1 MCLAFTAENDEQRN
15 ALAFERDARV
25 RLEAQLQKE
34 TQTRSLV
41 EQELQLVKKQYAVVT
56 KMKDSELN
64 TQRQELETQ
73 LLTQK
78 ATEQRALE
86 DQLRQDFQQQQSRMI
101 EQHTSALERKD
112 QELQTR
118 VDSIQTQLAQIL
130 EEKRQL
136 QQQLDTAK
144 ETVQTLEA
152 SAAAA
157 ASAPVPTADSES
169 GVGLDEEE
177 KLIYQEQI
185 SLLQQQVKELEAEKF
200 ARVQEDLD
208 SGRLASPHGSPRAA
222 AAGASSGFGA
232 ESECANC
239 AKIAERE
246 AAVERSLALAQE
258 IRREADALMAA
269 SSNGDSENGGLDRAR
284 LEQLFKEAVNDMF
297 FRFQEVFEA
306 ADAAGPI
313 EVKQVLTVIRKVL
326 KQSTR
331 DALQR
336 LQETESAS
344 ASGQEEHDDA
354 SSQDG
359 GPPSPPPQLEQD
371 GAEAAESSE
380 HQATHPEL
388 GFDMG
393 LPSVPMTTTL
403 QTERLAVPTPHLHH
417 ADGDESDHESED
429 SFAD

>member
-1 MCLAFTAENDEQRN
+1 MPSAENDEQRN

-78 ATEQRALE
+78 TTEQRALE
-86 DQLRQDFQQQQSRMI
+86 DQLRQDFQQQQSRLMD
-101 EQHTSALERKD
+101 QHTLALERKD

-136 QQQLDTAK
+136 QQQLDTTK
-144 ETVQTLEA
+144 EAVQTLEA

-157 ASAPVPTADSES
+157 ATDSES
-169 GVGLDEEE
+169 GIGLGEEE

-222 AAGASSGFGA
+222 AAGASSGFDGEA
-232 ESECANC
+232 ECANC

-258 IRREADALMAA
+258 IRREADALVAA
-269 SSNGDSENGGLDRAR
+269 NGNGGMDRAQ
-284 LEQLFKEAVNDMF
+284 LEQLFKDAVNDMF
-297 FRFQEVFEA
+297 FRFQEIFEA

-326 KQSTR
+326 KQTTK

-359 GPPSPPPQLEQD
+359 GPPSPPQQLDQD

-380 HQATHPEL
+380 HQTPHPEL

-403 QTERLAVPTPHLHH
+403 QTERLAVPTPHHHH

>member
-1 MCLAFTAENDEQRN
+1 M
-15 ALAFERDARV
+15 
-25 RLEAQLQKE
+25 
-34 TQTRSLV
+34 

-56 KMKDSELN
+56 KMKDSELS
-64 TQRQELETQ
+64 TQRQELEAQ
-73 LLTQK
+73 LLNQK

-86 DQLRQDFQQQQSRMI
+86 DQLRQDFQQQQSRLM
-101 EQHTSALERKD
+101 EQHTLALERKD
-112 QELQTR
+112 LELQTR
-118 VDSIQTQLAQIL
+118 VDSIQNQLAQIL

-136 QQQLDTAK
+136 QQQLDSAM

-152 SAAAA
+152 SAATA
-157 ASAPVPTADSES
+157 ASAPALAAES
-169 GVGLDEEE
+169 ATGVGLAEEE

-208 SGRLASPHGSPRAA
+208 SGRLASPHGSPRA
-222 AAGASSGFGA
+222 GASSGFGG
-232 ESECANC
+232 ESECVNC

-246 AAVERSLALAQE
+246 AAVERSVALAQE
-258 IRREADALMAA
+258 IRREADALVAA
-269 SSNGDSENGGLDRAR
+269 SGNGDSENGGMDRAR

-297 FRFQEVFEA
+297 FRFQEVFEG

-331 DALQR
+331 YSLQR

-371 GAEAAESSE
+371 GAEAAQTSE
-380 HQATHPEL
+380 HQTHPEL

-403 QTERLAVPTPHLHH
+403 QTERLAVPTHH
-417 ADGDESDHESED
+417 HDNGDESDHESED